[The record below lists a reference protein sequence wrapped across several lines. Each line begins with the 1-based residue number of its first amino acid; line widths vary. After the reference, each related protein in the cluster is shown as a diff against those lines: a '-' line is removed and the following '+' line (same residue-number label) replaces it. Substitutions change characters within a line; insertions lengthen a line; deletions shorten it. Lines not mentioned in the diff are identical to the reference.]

1 MTDRPEVAVVVH
13 AGGRMPPGLDALA
26 DEADLRLAGTSAD
39 LTAIVDHEALVE
51 ALRSGR
57 LGGAA
62 LDVFDTEP
70 LPPDDPL
77 WELPNV
83 VVSPHMSGDFVGW
96 EETLGTQFVE
106 NLRRWQRGQQLLN
119 VVDKQQR
126 RSPAGRA
133 P

>member
-1 MTDRPEVAVVVH
+1 
-13 AGGRMPPGLDALA
+13 MPPGLEALA
-26 DEADLRLAGTSAD
+26 DETDLRLAGTSAE

-106 NLRRWQRGQQLLN
+106 NLRRWQCGQQLLN